1 MGKNLKRNI
10 CDSPCSTLETCKLI
24 ILQLKKQ
31 VFKKK
36 KNKIK
41 KRQKQQ
47 NSKDI
52 TERKAKVEI
61 FSSCPAWEIWGK
73 KTIPKCLLGRF

>member
-1 MGKNLKRNI
+1 MITRELWDRKG
-10 CDSPCSTLETCKLI
+10 
-24 ILQLKKQ
+24 QLSE
-31 VFKKK
+31 VWGISML

-47 NSKDI
+47 NGKDI
-52 TERKAKVEI
+52 AERKAKVQI

-73 KTIPKCLLGRF
+73 KTIPKDFSGRF